1 MSVNDNLEFTERIKK
16 IKDDCAL
23 EFRGSNVHLFVHLL
37 VRYFKLITY
46 FKLTLNRGRQGTIL
60 MEMGPL

>member
-1 MSVNDNLEFTERIKK
+1 MSINDNLEYTERIKK